1 MRYVKLAPLLGVLG
15 WLAGCGPRGVEQAI
29 EERPLDQATALQ
41 TIQEAMSSRDVPST
55 TFVQVTLP
63 DGRPWTVDV
72 AGTNLPIAVEFL
84 TAQDRDQ
91 IGTAVPI
98 QATPDETP
106 HLVMVQRSG
115 TGESLF
121 LRVFTDQHFLF
132 QPNPPPDMPE
142 APYTIREVQARLR
155 RDVADFVA
163 WYRANHAVPAP
174 TSP

>member
-1 MRYVKLAPLLGVLG
+1 MRYLKLFAVVGTLGL
-15 WLAGCGPRGVEQAI
+15 LAGCGPGGVQHEI

-41 TIQEAMSSRDVPST
+41 TIQDALSSRDVAST
-55 TFVQVTLP
+55 TFVAVTLP

-72 AGTNLPIAVEFL
+72 AGTGYPIAIEFL
-84 TAQDRDQ
+84 TGPDRDQ

-106 HLVMVQRSG
+106 HLVMVQRAD

-121 LRVFTDQHFLF
+121 LRVFTDQHFRF

-142 APYTIREVQARLR
+142 APYTIREVEARLR

-163 WYRANHAVPAP
+163 WYRANHAAPAA